1 MADVIVVGAGLGG
14 LSAAIAL
21 AAAGRKVRVLEALD
35 RPGGKAGVVT
45 VDGASFDTGPSV
57 LTLPDV
63 FASLLALAGM
73 KLEDH
78 ARLRSPSPAFRYA
91 WADGAAL
98 DVHPSVD
105 GTLDAV
111 REAFGASAEAEF
123 SSYLAYAK
131 GLWER
136 GAERF
141 VRGPAPSAHLL
152 LSPRNLFA
160 LASLDPF
167 TTLQAT
173 IDARVREP
181 HLRSLLLRY
190 ATYNGSDPRRTPGTL
205 GCIAHV
211 ELGLGGFGVEGGI
224 GALVD
229 ALALAAARLGVELS
243 CGTPVRKIAIVAGR
257 VVGVEVD
264 HGQIATETV
273 IVNADAAAGL
283 VPASPARERSTS
295 GWTCVVRAT
304 RRPRVAHAVVF
315 PADYDAEFVDLFD
328 RRRVPADPTVYAC
341 AQGVAHG
348 RPGWDDGEPV
358 FLMANAPA
366 EGPEPT
372 SAAVWSTLRGKVL
385 ARAVAAGLVDAGDP
399 VVWERTATDL
409 AARFPGTSGA
419 IYGPA
424 SHGAMSA
431 FQRSANRT
439 RVRGLYL
446 ASGSAHPGGGMPLC
460 ALSGRAA
467 ANAVLE
473 DQ

>member
-1 MADVIVVGAGLGG
+1 MADVLVVGAGLGG

-21 AAAGRKVRVLEALD
+21 AAAGRKVCVLEALD

-57 LTLPDV
+57 LTMPDV

-91 WADGAAL
+91 WADGATL

-105 GTLDAV
+105 ATLAAV
-111 REAFGASAEAEF
+111 RAAFGAAAEAEF
-123 SSYLAYAK
+123 ATYLSYAK

-141 VRGPAPSAHLL
+141 VRGPAPGAHLL
-152 LSPRNLFA
+152 LSPGNLLA

-167 TTLQAT
+167 KTLQAT

-181 HLRSLLLRY
+181 HLRALLMRY
-190 ATYNGSDPRRTPGTL
+190 ATYNGSDPRRTPATL

-224 GALVD
+224 GALID
-229 ALALAAARLGVELS
+229 ALALAAVRLGVEIR
-243 CGTPVRKIAIVAGR
+243 CGTPVRRLAVVSGR
-257 VVGVEVD
+257 VVGVDVD
-264 HGQIATETV
+264 AGRIAADTV
-273 IVNADAAAGL
+273 VANHDAWGA
-283 VPASPARERSTS
+283 PSARERSTS

-315 PADYDAEFVDLFD
+315 PADYDAEFVNLFD

-348 RPGWDDGEPV
+348 RAGWPDAEPV
-358 FLMANAPA
+358 FLMVNAPA

-372 SAAVWSTLRGKVL
+372 DPAVWTALRERVL

-409 AARFPGTSGA
+409 AARFPGTNGA

-424 SHGAMSA
+424 SHGAWSA
-431 FQRSANRT
+431 FQRSPHRAG
-439 RVRGLYL
+439 VRGLYL

-460 ALSGRAA
+460 VLSGRAA
-467 ANAVLE
+467 ARAVLE
-473 DQ
+473 DR